1 MGARSHDQNHDRMIR
16 RDSIRPGRRHRAV
29 RLIALLLALPFL
41 IGGCAK
47 IDPGPNTLSIL
58 DYYNDEPDHTL
69 VQKGLD
75 RCARQVGVGLQRESV
90 PGESLIQ
97 KVLQRAASKTL
108 PDVLMLDNPDV
119 QQIAETGALRPLNDY
134 GINGDGF
141 APGIMSATSYQGKIY
156 ALAPVVNTLG
166 IFYNKK
172 VLADAGVKP
181 PKTWAELKTAS
192 KKLTAKGRYG
202 IAFSADASYEGAWQF
217 LPPMWTNG
225 GEETDLSTPQVT
237 EALRLWT
244 DLVRDGAASKS
255 VVNWGQG
262 DVNDQFMAG
271 KAAMMV
277 NGPWNIPTLNEEKD
291 LKWGVVQFPVHQ
303 AGQKPVAPL
312 GGEAWAVPVTGN
324 EQKQAKAAKF
334 VACLNDDQS
343 QLAWGESRYT
353 VPTRTDLVSQYEK
366 EMPEMRPFARQVQT
380 ARSRTGKLGT
390 RWPDVATRIYTGI
403 QLSLTGQASPSEA
416 FAKAGK

>member
-1 MGARSHDQNHDRMIR
+1 MFGHQLIR
-16 RDSIRPGRRHRAV
+16 RSIGREPIRTGRK
-29 RLIALLLALPFL
+29 RRIGGLIAGLLALPFL

-58 DYYNDEPDHTL
+58 DYYNDEPDHSL

-75 RCARQVGVGLQRESV
+75 RCARQLGVGLQRESV

-97 KVLQRAASKTL
+97 KTLQRAASKTL

-134 GINGDGF
+134 GITGDGF
-141 APGIMSATSYQGKIY
+141 APGIMSATSYRGKIY
-156 ALAPVVNTLG
+156 GLAPVVNTLG
-166 IFYNKK
+166 IFYNKEM
-172 VLADAGVKP
+172 LAEAGVKP
-181 PKTWAELKTAS
+181 PKTWAELQAAS
-192 KKLTAKGRYG
+192 AKLTTKRHYG
-202 IAFSADASYEGAWQF
+202 LAFAADASYEGAWQF

-225 GEETDLSTPQVT
+225 GDETDLRTPQVT
-237 EALRLWT
+237 QALKLWT
-244 DLVRDGAASKS
+244 DLVKDGSASKS

-277 NGPWNIPTLNEEKD
+277 NGPWNIPNLNTD
-291 LKWGVVQFPVHQ
+291 TSLKWGVIQFPVDK
-303 AGQKPVAPL
+303 AGQRPVAPL
-312 GGEAWAVPVTGN
+312 GGEAWTVPVTGN

-334 VACLNDDQS
+334 VACLNDDQL
-343 QLAWGESRYT
+343 QLEWAKARYT
-353 VPTRTDLVSQYEK
+353 VPTRTALLSAYEK
-366 EMPEMRPFARQVQT
+366 EMPEMKPFARQVQN

-390 RWPDVATRIYTGI
+390 RWPTVATTIYTGI
-403 QLSLTGQASPSEA
+403 QLALTGQASPADA